1 MDTTLLKAIK
11 RNPRKAAEGMTLT
24 VLRKTLQEF
33 DYQYHDQNA
42 AQVEDDVY
50 NILRDVYDERSKKP
64 YARVGSKP
72 TQAARRVK
80 LPVKMGSMNKIKTGS
95 TGFDQFL
102 SKGPFNVSDKED
114 GISLQLLYENGVLTR
129 ALQRGDGTI
138 GTDSSGVIPS
148 LKVPQ
153 RIAVKGD
160 FIVRVEFT
168 MTKQTF
174 ERHFDKTAGGEF
186 ENARNGAGGLLNR
199 NLATPAVAKVRCV
212 AHEIMSGKNARV
224 APSKQFAYLKSLG
237 FDVVPNKNYTTLNET
252 ILSNLLKIRKA
263 RSKREIDGLIV
274 AKDRAYAVEGMNP
287 THAFAFKINDLEA
300 SVVCKV
306 IDIEWNESRHGRLV
320 PRIIIA
326 PTRIGGVTVRH
337 FTGHNAFFIEH
348 GYSLKAKK
356 KPPYAPR
363 PINIGA
369 EIRCVRSGDVIPY
382 IVEVVRASRKPS
394 QPSIPFTSDGVRYH
408 KAGEHGDDRKAKSL
422 MNFFTT
428 LEVDGIKRGTIDML
442 IEYGFDDIKS
452 ILTAT
457 KADFEEIPR
466 FGHTKAVTLERN
478 IKAAVAKNAT
488 WAKLAKGSSVFGDK
502 LGEGRLVEV
511 FDNIPG
517 VIDMKGPA
525 LISAV
530 QQVKGFKELARDVAI
545 GMPKFKKFLK
555 EVGIKP
561 ITVKKRK
568 VSTSGLMVGMSI
580 LFTSVRDKQLAE
592 WIVDHGGKLAS
603 SAKSANLLIVKDEY
617 ASNTKV
623 DYARANKI
631 PVMTV
636 DKFRAKYKVS

>member
-11 RNPRKAAEGMTLT
+11 RNPRRTAEGQTLT
-24 VLRKTLQEF
+24 VLRKTLQEL
-33 DYQYHDQNA
+33 DYEYHDQNNHLVA
-42 AQVEDDVY
+42 DGVYDV
-50 NILRDVYDERSKKP
+50 LRDVYNERSKKP
-64 YARVGSKP
+64 YAKVGSKA

-153 RIAVKGD
+153 RIAVKGE

-168 MTKQTF
+168 MTKLTF
-174 ERHFDKTAGGEF
+174 ERHFDKAGGGEF

-199 NLATPAVAKVRCV
+199 NQPTPAVAKVRCV
-212 AHEIMSGKNARV
+212 AHEIMAGKNARV
-224 APSKQFAYLKSLG
+224 APSKQFAFLKSLG
-237 FDVVPNKNYTTLNET
+237 FDVVPNKNYTQLNQT

-274 AKDRAYAVEGMNP
+274 AHDRTYSVTGMNP

-326 PTRIGGVTVRH
+326 PTRIGGVTVQH

-348 GYSLKAKK
+348 GYSLKSKK
-356 KPPYAPR
+356 NPPYAPR
-363 PINIGA
+363 PINVGA

-408 KAGEHGDDRKAKSL
+408 KAGDHGDDRKAKSL

-457 KADFEEIPR
+457 KTDFEEIPR

-478 IKAAVAKNAT
+478 IKTAVAKNAT

-517 VIDMKGPA
+517 VIDMKGQT
-525 LISAV
+525 LVHEI
-530 QQVKGFKELARDVAI
+530 QQLKGFQQLAHDVAA
-545 GMPKFKKFLK
+545 GMPKFKLFLK
-555 EVGIKP
+555 KVGIKP
-561 ITVKKRK
+561 IAVKRRK
-568 VSTSGLMVGMSI
+568 VSTSGPMVGMSI
-580 LFTSVRDKQLAE
+580 LFTSVRDKALAE
-592 WIVDHGGKLAS
+592 WIVAEGGKLAS

-623 DYARANKI
+623 DYARANNI

>member
-11 RNPRKAAEGMTLT
+11 RNPRKAAEGLTLT

-42 AQVEDDVY
+42 AQVRDEVYDV
-50 NILRDVYDERSKKP
+50 LRDVYNERAKKP
-64 YARVGSKP
+64 YAKVGSKA

-102 SKGPFNVSDKED
+102 LKGPFNVSDKED
-114 GISLQLLYENGVLTR
+114 GISLELVYEGGALTR

-153 RIAVKGD
+153 RVPLKD
-160 FIVRVEFT
+160 RFIVRVEFT

-174 ERHFDKTAGGEF
+174 DKHFDKAAGGEF

-199 NLATPAVAKVRCV
+199 NLATPAVAKVKCV
-212 AHEIMSGKNARV
+212 AHEIMEGRNART
-224 APSKQFAYLKSLG
+224 APSKQFAYLKTLG
-237 FDVVPNKNYTTLNET
+237 FDVVPNKNYAVLNET
-252 ILSNLLKIRKA
+252 ILANLLKIRKA

-287 THAFAFKINDLEA
+287 THAFAFKVNDLDA

-306 IDIEWNESRHGRLV
+306 IDVEWNESRHGRLV
-320 PRIIIA
+320 PRVIIA

-337 FTGHNAFFIEH
+337 FTGHNAFFILN
-348 GYSLKAKK
+348 GYTSKK
-356 KPPYAPR
+356 KVPPYAPR
-363 PINIGA
+363 PINVGA

-382 IVEVVRASRKPS
+382 IVEVVRPARKPA
-394 QPSIPFTSDGVRYH
+394 QPKIAFTFDGVHYH

-422 MNFFTT
+422 LNFFTC

-452 ILTAT
+452 ILDAT
-457 KADFEEIPR
+457 KDDFEDIPR

-502 LGEGRLVEV
+502 LGESRLVEV
-511 FDNIPG
+511 FANIPG

-561 ITVKKRK
+561 ITPRLRK
-568 VSTSGLMVGMSI
+568 VSTTGPMVGMSI

-592 WIVDHGGKLAS
+592 WIVAQGGKLAS

-623 DYARANKI
+623 DFARANKI